1 MGVTDLFSV
10 LKSRRLI
17 VLWAIVVGLC
27 VGVML
32 AALLPTKYVSR
43 ALVQVDS
50 IQRNN
55 LTGLV
60 EPRLRVAEYLGQQ
73 AAIASSRTVALAV
86 INRLADEGFIILRDY
101 ESRWRKETGGELVA
115 GNDMRFWAADQ
126 LLRDLTI
133 TANDIGSTLEL
144 SFRADD
150 PAQAARIAN
159 TFADAYMSTVADH
172 KQLRYARKAASFSD
186 ETRELAEDVVAAQ
199 DALAAYRERSGILPM
214 GSQKVEAVEIELAT
228 LTARLADARADDA
241 EAQSLLRQ
249 AEATPR
255 NMLVNFPLPE
265 DALPGRQAQVRLAAV
280 AATLARIAERYGE
293 RYPDYIETAN
303 EKAALESNL
312 LQSIRDRADYAAR
325 RVAAL
330 EKQTAEMKT
339 TVTSIQKTR
348 ETYDHLEDRV
358 ETSQDTYNL
367 VTARS
372 LQESMKSRVD
382 SLDVYLLSRATPPAD
397 PATPPLWII
406 ALLGVFAG
414 AAIGA
419 SFAVFIELLEGRIR
433 SPDMVQRAFRT
444 QLVCEVTPL
453 RRRRR
458 TRRLLSPVFFRVRRA
473 S

>member
-1 MGVTDLFSV
+1 MGFTDLLNV
-10 LKSRRLI
+10 LQARRLI
-17 VLWAIVVGLC
+17 VLWSIVVGLG
-27 VGVML
+27 VGIIL
-32 AALLPTKYVSR
+32 AAILPTKYVSR

-73 AAIASSRTVALAV
+73 AAVASSRTVALAV
-86 INRLADEGFIILRDY
+86 INQLSDEGLIVLSDY
-101 ESRWRKETGGELVA
+101 ESRWRKETGGELVV
-115 GNDMRFWAADQ
+115 GNDMRLWAADQ

-133 TANDIGSTLEL
+133 AANDIGSTLEL

-159 TFADAYMSTVADH
+159 AFAAAYMSTVLDQ
-172 KQLRYARKAASFSD
+172 KQRRFARKAANFSD
-186 ETRELAEDVVAAQ
+186 ETEELAEDVAAAQ
-199 DALAAYRERSGILPM
+199 NALADYRERSGILPM
-214 GSQKVEAVEIELAT
+214 GSQKVEAAEIELAA
-228 LTARLADARADDA
+228 LTARLAEARADDA

-293 RYPDYIETAN
+293 RYPDYIETAR
-303 EKAALESNL
+303 EKAALEANL

-325 RVAAL
+325 RVDAL
-330 EKQTAEMKT
+330 ETQAAQMKA
-339 TVTSIQKTR
+339 TVTAMQKTR
-348 ETYDHLEDRV
+348 ETYDLLEDRV
-358 ETSQDTYNL
+358 ETSQETYNL

-372 LQESMKSRVD
+372 MQESLQSRVD
-382 SLDVYLLSRATPPAD
+382 TLDVFLLSRATPPAD
-397 PATPPLWII
+397 PATPPLWAI
-406 ALLGVFAG
+406 AFVGAFAG

-419 SFAVFIELLEGRIR
+419 SFAVFIELMEGRIR
-433 SPDMVQRAFRT
+433 SVEMVQRTLRT
-444 QLVCEVTPL
+444 RLVCEVGQARRN
-453 RRRRR
+453 RRRKF
-458 TRRLLSPVFFRVRRA
+458 RLRFA
-473 S
+473 A

>member
-1 MGVTDLFSV
+1 MGVTDLLNV
-10 LKSRRLI
+10 LKARRLI
-17 VLWAIVVGLC
+17 VLWTIIVGFSVGLI
-27 VGVML
+27 L
-32 AALLPTKYVSR
+32 AAVLPTKYVSR

-50 IQRNN
+50 VQRNN

-73 AAIASSRTVALAV
+73 AAVASSRTVALAV
-86 INRLADEGFIILRDY
+86 INQLSDEGFLILSDY
-101 ESRWRKETGGELVA
+101 ETRWRKETGGELVA
-115 GNDMRFWAADQ
+115 GNDMRLWAADQ
-126 LLRDLTI
+126 LLRDLSI
-133 TANDIGSTLEL
+133 TANDIGSTLEF

-159 TFADAYMSTVADH
+159 AFAAAYMSTILDQ
-172 KQLRYARKAASFSD
+172 KQRRYARKAANFSD
-186 ETRELAEDVVAAQ
+186 ETKELAEDVAAAQ
-199 DALAAYRERSGILPM
+199 DALADYRERSGILPM

-228 LTARLADARADDA
+228 LTARLASARADDA

-293 RYPDYIETAN
+293 RYPDYIETAR
-303 EKAALESNL
+303 EKAALEANL
-312 LQSIRDRADYAAR
+312 LQSIRDRADYASR

-330 EKQTAEMKT
+330 EKQTAEMKA

-358 ETSQDTYNL
+358 ETSQETYNL

-372 LQESMKSRVD
+372 LQESLQSRVD
-382 SLDVYLLSRATPPAD
+382 TLDVFLLSRATPPAD
-397 PATPPLWII
+397 PATPPLWVI
-406 ALLGVFAG
+406 ALFGAFAG
-414 AAIGA
+414 SAIGA

-433 SPDMVQRAFRT
+433 SADTVQRALRT
-444 QLVCEVTPL
+444 QLVCEIESK
-453 RRRRR
+453 RR
-458 TRRLLSPVFFRVRRA
+458 PRRA
-473 S
+473 FFPKLRLRWAS